1 MYVEISDRKVAIEL
15 QRSYQH
21 LRDFVRRQ
29 DRYERSG
36 VECYWLVRHEVGRT
50 LGKAIMTKRWKEEF
64 DRKNP
69 PPGHMINTWPVFYF
83 GMLMPERDPNVVTPG
98 LPLNHFELL
107 AHIYHNDLHW
117 NGMQW
122 AVKREG

>member
-1 MYVEISDRKVAIEL
+1 M
-15 QRSYQH
+15 
-21 LRDFVRRQ
+21 
-29 DRYERSG
+29 
-36 VECYWLVRHEVGRT
+36 
-50 LGKAIMTKRWKEEF
+50 GKAIMTKRWKEEF